1 MILIFFCSI
10 INYYTLQLLKTICI
24 YGLPYSAVKGTGGG
38 SGSPR
43 CKISRGS
50 YLWSMYEV
58 LSVPCLKEDPRLP
71 PDGLQILAVWVS
83 LHSSSTLWSIPGAR
97 KPSIK
102 QALKSCAMYS
112 GTPCHLEGA
121 LLVTNRLHGLNMF
134 QGRDYT
140 KPSTQEAQA
149 MRATQRVCLSH
160 HFRPLPCSVSHQ
172 NSRHITSDKLIFN
185 YVQ

>member
-24 YGLPYSAVKGTGGG
+24 YVLPYSAVKGTGSG
-38 SGSPR
+38 SGSPL

-71 PDGLQILAVWVS
+71 TDGLQILAVWVS
-83 LHSSSTLWSIPGAR
+83 LHSSSTLRSIPGAR